1 MILMYL
7 ISNEVEPLSHI
18 HVNCSLSQFLSFI
31 LTNGQIQSLYF
42 QMLILLLKHGKILF
56 HFFSLIISC
65 LLLLSKTFVIRMLDF
80 LQLTT
85 MSYNFS
91 LILLNSLSST
101 VRLSEFCPLHSAERF
116 HAQSFVTSFYQN
128 RLCYLVLY
136 RFLVLI
142 LVFMHFYN
150 KLFMHV
156 V

>member
-65 LLLLSKTFVIRMLDF
+65 LLLLSKTSVIRMLDF

-85 MSYNFS
+85 MSCNFS